1 MVDWMESNQSL
12 RLPGLQGSSRGV
24 CWSQCCKAQPSR
36 WFWAE
41 LASPLAL
48 ALAPPVDVDVR
59 EPRVVLV
66 ELMDLGDALSV
77 ALGFWV
83 VRADLLSWGD
93 FQ

>member
-1 MVDWMESNQSL
+1 MESNQSL
-12 RLPGLQGSSRGV
+12 RLPCLQGSSRGV
-24 CWSQCCKAQPSR
+24 CWSQCCKAQTSR
-36 WFWAE
+36 WFLAE

-48 ALAPPVDVDVR
+48 ALASSVDVDVDFR

-83 VRADLLSWGD
+83 VRADLLAWGD
-93 FQ
+93 CQ